1 MAVERTICP
10 HCKRPLRNAKAWH
23 YCEEV
28 SMDDLFAD
36 KSDTILLIFD
46 AVMQEVV
53 KWEDV
58 EMSATKNCVVFV
70 RNKTFLVVKPMTKF
84 LEIKFYSEAFIED
97 DDLYKCTL
105 WNNKH
110 HGILRIS
117 HENELKSSHF
127 QYFRE
132 SYLMS

>member
-1 MAVERTICP
+1 
-10 HCKRPLRNAKAWH
+10 
-23 YCEEV
+23 
-28 SMDDLFAD
+28 MDDLFAD